1 MNRNILRSSVSR
13 QVKRQIVTFVKF
25 IIYPLATIA
34 KNTFDTAAPKQD
46 LNSKLRRRSI
56 GTNYDLDRKR
66 GLASERAP
74 FPKPRGRAGGLAA
87 DGPQFTGHAVWPILL
102 PVPLQKRFADR
113 KKLSATLLQ
122 NRPNEQACRQTPTA
136 CNRDEFNFQL
146 LRFLPATRR
155 PAGRLQQPTGTLAT
169 AKERGLKMTTTSRK
183 YCPNRRRCKR

>member
-13 QVKRQIVTFVKF
+13 EVKRQIVTFVKF

-46 LNSKLRRRSI
+46 LNSKLRRRI

-66 GLASERAP
+66 GLASEPLFQNPAG
-74 FPKPRGRAGGLAA
+74 GRAGGLAA

-122 NRPNEQACRQTPTA
+122 NRPNE
-136 CNRDEFNFQL
+136 
-146 LRFLPATRR
+146 
-155 PAGRLQQPTGTLAT
+155 
-169 AKERGLKMTTTSRK
+169 
-183 YCPNRRRCKR
+183 

>member
-13 QVKRQIVTFVKF
+13 EVKRQIVTFVKF

-66 GLASERAP
+66 GLA
-74 FPKPRGRAGGLAA
+74 A

-122 NRPNEQACRQTPTA
+122 NRPNE
-136 CNRDEFNFQL
+136 
-146 LRFLPATRR
+146 
-155 PAGRLQQPTGTLAT
+155 
-169 AKERGLKMTTTSRK
+169 
-183 YCPNRRRCKR
+183 